1 MSDKA
6 GGVSSPEFRTNLV
19 EIGDQKSLI
28 VEFVC
33 KQHKWLVRLLAM
45 TDYRLY
51 KSSSFK
57 VAKTLQV

>member
-19 EIGDQKSLI
+19 EIDDQKSLI

-45 TDYRLY
+45 TDYRLF
-51 KSSSFK
+51 KSS
-57 VAKTLQV
+57 KT